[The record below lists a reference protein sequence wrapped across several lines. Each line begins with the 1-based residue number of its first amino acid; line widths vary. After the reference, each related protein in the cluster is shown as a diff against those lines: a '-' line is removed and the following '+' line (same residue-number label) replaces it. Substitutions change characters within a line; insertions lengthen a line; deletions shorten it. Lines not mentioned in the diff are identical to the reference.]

1 MLFITNRSLKQSHRS
16 RANRSVDFD
25 LNSNDTGQSLFFC
38 RRTAAEE
45 YVEIKS
51 ETLLGELKSSGAREL
66 LLYIHGFNNMPED
79 AFRRAEELQAM
90 FDQAPVNSPDHDR
103 LVEVVPIIWPSG
115 GGTLD
120 YLDDQLAADASGF
133 AFARG
138 LERLRIWQG
147 KHADDDTPCL
157 KRINIL
163 AHSMGNRVY
172 REAMRI
178 WCGELLRNQ
187 PPLIFR
193 NSFLMAA
200 DVVNESLEQDHSGKL
215 ICHASRNAVVY
226 YASDDLA
233 LRASK
238 AVNLANRVAS
248 RRLGHTGPED
258 ISRVPTNV
266 FSIDCDDINTKYD
279 RPSGHT
285 YFLSAPDGN
294 PGVVFKHMKKC
305 IESGRAGE
313 RRQVL
318 DR

>member
-16 RANRSVDFD
+16 RANRPIDFD
-25 LNSNDTGQSLFFC
+25 LNSNDSGQSLFFC
-38 RRTAAEE
+38 RRTATKE

-51 ETLLGELKSSGAREL
+51 ETLLGELKSSRAREL
-66 LLYIHGFNNMPED
+66 VIFIHGYNNLPED
-79 AFRRAEELQAM
+79 AFARAAELQRL
-90 FDQAPVNSPDHDR
+90 FDQVPVNDSRYDR
-103 LVEVVPIIWPSG
+103 LAEVVPIIWPSG

-138 LERLRIWQG
+138 LERLRVWQG
-147 KHADDDTPCL
+147 KSADDDAPCL
-157 KRINIL
+157 KRVNIL

-172 REAMRI
+172 RESMRI
-178 WCGELLRNQ
+178 WCGELMRNQ

-200 DVVNESLEQDHSGKL
+200 DVVNESLEADHSGKL
-215 ICHASRNAVVY
+215 ICHASRNTVVY

-258 ISRVPTNV
+258 MSRVPTNV
-266 FSIDCDDINTKYD
+266 YSIDCDDWNTKYD
-279 RPSGHT
+279 TPKGHT
-285 YFLSAPDGN
+285 YFLADDDGK
-294 PGVVFKHMKKC
+294 PGVVFNHMKDC
-305 IESGRAGE
+305 IWTGRAGD
-313 RRQVL
+313 RRQQQL
-318 DR
+318 